1 MYSNGKTVPGEYPVS
16 YCMNWSEGYGTVR
29 KANKDELG
37 RNLVLVK
44 TEANF

>member
-16 YCMNWSEGYGTVR
+16 YCMNRSEGYGTVR

-37 RNLVLVK
+37 PWNSEPGPCK
-44 TEANF
+44 N